1 MLDLPALE
9 IQLPDNL
16 RNATVQDERA
26 PLATGYTAF
35 LPNLDEFGAYCS
47 KNPAQIRSNISVL
60 APRRR
65 QPQRRR
71 QAPAGL
77 ILACLRVIDRVAWRC
92 AWWWCLGAG
101 NGGLQFASLNGAAQL
116 CALQWDGRGEASG
129 KSGGPGRTSKPYMPL
144 STPKAEAVCRFNNLH
159 TQKESEM
166 DDRRMEEVVSVGV
179 HRRSG
184 EAETRASAAASSL
197 LIQGK
202 GKPPPTSGDGVRTII
217 ATIGF

>member
-1 MLDLPALE
+1 MPVQILPG
-9 IQLPDNL
+9 
-16 RNATVQDERA
+16 QDQPARS
-26 PLATGYTAF
+26 TGGTNKPSQQTY
-35 LPNLDEFGAYCS
+35 
-47 KNPAQIRSNISVL
+47 PAQIRSNISVL

-92 AWWWCLGAG
+92 AWWWCLGAA
-101 NGGLQFASLNGAAQL
+101 NGGVQFASLNGAAQL

-159 TQKESEM
+159 TQKESEV
-166 DDRRMEEVVSVGV
+166 RRGRDESFSCCLLAANTGE
-179 HRRSG
+179 G
-184 EAETRASAAASSL
+184 EATAHQRRWRPNNNCHYWFLA
-197 LIQGK
+197 
-202 GKPPPTSGDGVRTII
+202 
-217 ATIGF
+217 